1 MCVTVYQQQYPP
13 NSLPT
18 DITLSQFLSIQE
30 KGVSAWAFEPDY
42 ESNPAVI
49 VQSRTELGF
58 LADAGID
65 GACCVQSNLPLPK
78 LNEVYYWEAKM
89 YELPPGT
96 TVSIGLATKPF
107 PSFRMPGWNKHSI
120 GYFSSDGFKSTAYP
134 FLSTSYGPALTEGD
148 VLGVGYRPRS
158 GTVFFTRNGKRLP
171 DAFTGLGY
179 GLSAG
184 NVFPTVAAD
193 GAAAVHVNLGQAGFV
208 FIEANVKKWG
218 LAPMLGTLAPPPA
231 YGAERGSILLEAA
244 QGTSSGAAAEEERR
258 RLSAEAR
265 AGPSRSRNHRSRRPP
280 PVPIS
285 PSASFTAD
293 PAGAVSALANPNQP
307 ARPSPLR
314 HSRHPSSTVSPS
326 LSGSISP
333 GPGGRESE
341 SDDEPQNPPTPGLL
355 DISLH
360 SLHRFPAHPSDDESE
375 EEATSPSSGSGSVES
390 ELSEDELPRRRTRPR
405 RAYDRPPAGAPQPN
419 ATGLNVEPP
428 AYHPYDPAQYAP
440 GVAEAII
447 EDAFSNLPSAA
458 RHHPHHTQY
467 AFPGAQPG
475 RPQPQRVSSRGA
487 SVPIGAT
494 GGPGGQA
501 PSGSFARALRNYF
514 FGEDNED
521 RVSAAEAGRA

>member
-1 MCVTVYQQQYPP
+1 M
-13 NSLPT
+13 
-18 DITLSQFLSIQE
+18 
-30 KGVSAWAFEPDY
+30 
-42 ESNPAVI
+42 I

-107 PSFRMPGWNKHSI
+107 PSFRMPGWNKHSV
-120 GYFSSDGFKSTAYP
+120 GYFSIDGFKSTAFP
-134 FLSTSYGPALTEGD
+134 FMSTSYGPALAEGD

-193 GAAAVHVNLGQAGFV
+193 GVAAVHVNLGQAGFV

-265 AGPSRSRNHRSRRPP
+265 AGPSRGRNHRSRRPP
-280 PVPIS
+280 PAIS
-285 PSASFTAD
+285 STPSFTAD

-326 LSGSISP
+326 ASGSASP
-333 GPGGRESE
+333 GPVRDSE
-341 SDDEPQNPPTPGLL
+341 SDDEHQNPPTPGLL

-360 SLHRFPAHPSDDESE
+360 SLHRFPGHPSDDESE
-375 EEATSPSSGSGSVES
+375 EEEVSSPSSGSGSGSGTLDDDDEM
-390 ELSEDELPRRRTRPR
+390 SEDELPRRRTQPNRPSR
-405 RAYDRPPAGAPQPN
+405 RAYDRPPAGAPQLSPT
-419 ATGLNVEPP
+419 AIEPP
-428 AYHPYDPAQYAP
+428 AYHPYDPNMYAP
-440 GVAEAII
+440 GVAETII
-447 EDAFSNLPSAA
+447 EDAFSSLPTAA
-458 RHHPHHTQY
+458 RHHPHHSNY
-467 AFPGAQPG
+467 AFPGVGGQAS
-475 RPQPQRVSSRGA
+475 RPQAPRTSLRGA
-487 SVPIGAT
+487 SVPVGA
-494 GGPGGQA
+494 GGGSAGQA
-501 PSGSFARALRNYF
+501 SGNWFTRYF
-514 FGEDNED
+514 FGDEEED
-521 RVSAAEAGRA
+521 RVSAAEAGRAV